1 MSVLMGIDTGGTYTD
16 VVLLD
21 NERGVIGAAKALTT
35 KHDLSEGIQ
44 NAVKA
49 ALPDSPPQIQLV
61 SLSSTLATNAIVEGK
76 GSPIC
81 LILIG
86 YDPEILD
93 LTELRRV
100 VTNEA
105 LIFIQGGHTV
115 SGEEQAPL
123 DIAAARRA
131 IETYAGSVAA
141 FAISGYFSVHNPT
154 HELRVKR
161 LVRRLT
167 GLPVTCGHELT
178 TNLHAPR
185 RALTAALNAR
195 LTPLLQQ
202 LILSVSQ
209 MLVSQD
215 IHAPLMVVRGDGS
228 LMNADMALERPVETI
243 LSGPAASVV
252 GAHYLSNTG
261 NAFVIDMGGT
271 TTDIAALHNGRPT
284 VNREGAWVDN
294 WQTMVEAI
302 NVRTTG
308 LGGDSE
314 IRLAKKNKLCVGP
327 RRMIPLSLLAQQY
340 PEVIDVLQ
348 GQLERGIDRDAVN
361 KGVGYFLLRGQP
373 PKSEQSDII
382 SAQQEI
388 LSLLNDG
395 PVPMSRLLS
404 GAKYPLASRRQVDE
418 LMEYGLVVAS
428 AFTPTDAV
436 HVLGQYRC
444 GSLEAAELGATLWAH
459 RLGISSREFC
469 QKVVRQVI
477 VQAGRAVIE
486 SALTEEDNLA
496 LESGD
501 SVGRLFIERAL
512 GINDY
517 GSFSVIFSMRR
528 LLVGIGAP
536 AGTYLP
542 PVAEQLHTH
551 LYIPE
556 HAEVANAIGAVAG
569 RVVQTVRIL
578 IRPMEGE
585 NTFRVHLPFG
595 VRDFKRLADAVAC
608 AKQNA
613 RRLARDRAHRAGAST
628 VKVHTEQHERSA
640 LIGGE
645 SGGKIFID
653 TEVTAI
659 AVGSPQP
666 RE

>member
-16 VVLLD
+16 AVLLD
-21 NERGVIGAAKALTT
+21 DERGVISAAKALTT
-35 KHDLSEGIQ
+35 RHDLSQGIQ

-49 ALPDSPPQIQLV
+49 ALPDPPPQIQLV

-93 LTELRRV
+93 LAELRRV

-115 SGEEQAPL
+115 TGEEQAPL

-131 IETYAGSVAA
+131 IETHAQSVAA

-154 HELRVKR
+154 HELKVKR

-195 LTPLLQQ
+195 LTPLLQE

-209 MLVSQD
+209 MLVNQG

-228 LMNADMALERPVETI
+228 LMNAEMALERPVETI

-252 GAHYLSNTG
+252 GAHYLSNTE

-284 VNREGAWVDN
+284 VNCEGAWVNN

-314 IRLAKKNKLCVGP
+314 IHLDKKNKLCVGP
-327 RRMIPLSLLAQQY
+327 RRMIPLSLLAQKY

-348 GQLERGIDRDAVN
+348 GQLDRGIDRDAVN

-373 PKSEQSDII
+373 PKNEQSDIV

-388 LSLLNDG
+388 LSILNDG
-395 PVPMSRLLS
+395 PVPMLQMLS
-404 GAKYPLASRRQVDE
+404 GVKYPLTYRRRLDE

-436 HVLGQYRC
+436 HVLGKYRC

-469 QKVVRQVI
+469 QKVVNQVI

-486 SALTEEDNLA
+486 SVLTEEDNLA

-512 GINDY
+512 STDDG

-528 LLVGIGAP
+528 PLVGIGAP

-542 PVAEQLHTH
+542 SVAKQLHTH
-551 LYIPE
+551 LCIPE

-585 NTFRVHLPFG
+585 NAFRVHLPFG
-595 VRDFKRLADAVAC
+595 VRDFKRLTDAVAC

-613 RRLARDRAHRAGAST
+613 RRLARDRAQWAGASNI
-628 VKVHTEQHERSA
+628 KVHTEQHERSA

-645 SGGKIFID
+645 SGSKIFID
-653 TEVTAI
+653 TEVTAT

-666 RE
+666 GE

>member
-1 MSVLMGIDTGGTYTD
+1 MSVLLGIDTGGTYTD
-16 VVLLD
+16 AVLLD
-21 NERGVIGAAKALTT
+21 EERGVIGTAKALTT

-44 NAVKA
+44 SAVKA
-49 ALPDSPPQIQLV
+49 ALPDPPPQIRLV

-93 LTELRRV
+93 LAELRRV
-100 VTNEA
+100 VTGDA
-105 LIFIQGGHTV
+105 LVFIQGGHTV
-115 SGEEQAPL
+115 AGEEQAPL
-123 DIAAARRA
+123 DIAAAQRA
-131 IETYAGSVAA
+131 IETYADRVSA

-154 HELRVKR
+154 HELRVKQ
-161 LVRRLT
+161 LARRLT

-202 LILSVSQ
+202 LILSVNQ
-209 MLVSQD
+209 MLVSQG

-228 LMNADMALERPVETI
+228 LMNAGMALERPVETI

-252 GAHYLSNTG
+252 GAHYLSKSG
-261 NAFVIDMGGT
+261 EAFVIDMGGT
-271 TTDIAALHNGRPT
+271 TTDIAALHDGRPT
-284 VNREGAWVDN
+284 VNREGAWVDS

-314 IRLAKKNKLCVGP
+314 IRLDDKNKLCVGP

-348 GQLERGIDRDAVN
+348 EQLERGIDRDAVN
-361 KGVGYFLLRGQP
+361 RGVGYFLLRGQP
-373 PKSEQSDII
+373 LKSEQSDII

-395 PVPMSRLLS
+395 AVPMSRLLS
-404 GAKYPLASRRQVDE
+404 GVKHPLASRRRLDE

-444 GSLEAAELGATLWAH
+444 GSLEAAELGAALWAH
-459 RLGISSREFC
+459 RLGISSGEFC
-469 QKVVRQVI
+469 QRVVRQVI
-477 VQAGRAVIE
+477 AQAGRAVIE
-486 SALTEEDNLA
+486 SVLTEEGNRVL
-496 LESGD
+496 GNRD
-501 SVGRLFIERAL
+501 SVGHLFIKRAL
-512 GINDY
+512 GIDNN
-517 GSFSVIFSMRR
+517 GSFSVTFSMKRP
-528 LLVGIGAP
+528 LVGIGAP

-542 PVAEQLHTH
+542 SVAEQLHTH
-551 LYIPE
+551 LCIPE
-556 HAEVANAIGAVAG
+556 HAEVASAIGAVAG
-569 RVVQTVRIL
+569 RIIQTVRIL
-578 IRPMEGE
+578 IRPIEGE
-585 NTFRVHLPFG
+585 NAFRVHLPFG
-595 VRDFKRLADAVAC
+595 VRDFKHLVDAVAC
-608 AKQNA
+608 AKRNA
-613 RRLARDRAHRAGAST
+613 RRLARDRAHRAGAGA

-640 LIGGE
+640 RIGGE
-645 SGGKIFID
+645 SAGKIYID

-659 AVGSPQP
+659 AVGSPQLK
-666 RE
+666 E